1 MIYLRS
7 QKEIAAI
14 EDAGKIV
21 GLAIEKLLSLVTAGI
36 STSELDIEA
45 EKFIIAQ
52 GCKPAF
58 KGYRGFPASICTSVN
73 EEVVHGI
80 PSDRRL
86 KEGDLISIDLGVEK
100 DGFFADAAVTV
111 GIGRIEKDA
120 KKLIEVT
127 WNALLRGI
135 DNARVGNKISDI
147 SYAIE
152 QTAKKENFEV
162 IREYVGHGIGTKI
175 HEEPPI
181 PNYGEPNEGPLIKSG
196 MILAIEPMLCM
207 GSWKTKVLK
216 DGWTVITKD
225 RKLSAHFEHT
235 VAVTDEGPR
244 ILTLWQKKKL

>member
-7 QKEIAAI
+7 EREITAI
-14 EDAGKIV
+14 EGAGKIV
-21 GLAIEKLLSLVTAGI
+21 GLAIEKLLSLVRAGI
-36 STSELDIEA
+36 STSELDIQA
-45 EKFIIAQ
+45 EKFIISQ
-52 GCKPAF
+52 GGKPAF
-58 KGYRGFPASICTSVN
+58 KGYRGFPASICTSIN

-80 PSDRRL
+80 PSQRRL
-86 KEGDLISIDLGVEK
+86 EEGDLISIDLGVEK

-120 KKLIEVT
+120 QKLIEVT

-135 DNARVGNKISDI
+135 DKARVGNKISDI

-196 MILAIEPMLCM
+196 MILAIEPMLCS
-207 GSWKTKVLK
+207 GFWKTDVLK
-216 DGWTVITKD
+216 DAWTVITKD

-235 VAVTDEGPR
+235 VGVTDEGPR
-244 ILTLWQKKKL
+244 ILTLWQKKRL